1 LLADAASTPESLGD
15 EPFQMHQKFP
25 AIQVAVDA
33 NRKNG
38 IEKLL
43 SLKKKPELILL
54 DDAFQHRKVKAG
66 FYILLTA
73 YSDLYSE
80 DFILPTGNLRESRKR
95 ANIIVV
101 TKCPTNL
108 SEFEQ
113 NKCLNK
119 LKVSENQVVYFSTIA
134 YDESLS
140 SEIGSRSVA
149 SFRTVDKLLV
159 AGIAK
164 PKPFFAY
171 LQSLNDEVLDYPDHH
186 DFSETDIQTIINK
199 AKKKPIITTEKDYV
213 RLKGK
218 LPKNQLFFLPI
229 QSSFLSNSDDFN
241 KKIIDYVGQS
251 SRNR

>member
-1 LLADAASTPESLGD
+1 
-15 EPFQMHQKFP
+15 
-25 AIQVAVDA
+25 
-33 NRKNG
+33 
-38 IEKLL
+38 
-43 SLKKKPELILL
+43 
-54 DDAFQHRKVKAG
+54 
-66 FYILLTA
+66 
-73 YSDLYSE
+73 
-80 DFILPTGNLRESRKR
+80 
-95 ANIIVV
+95 
-101 TKCPTNL
+101 
-108 SEFEQ
+108 
-113 NKCLNK
+113 LNK